1 MTELESQI
9 SDKLTRLEE
18 LLSALLRRSGA
29 SLPYSRE
36 SEEPIFRFANGMQES
51 HFHAEPGS
59 MKPEQGILEKSAD
72 VSRKDQLAP
81 PDDRL
86 IRFVVED
93 RKRRQSSFESYILS
107 DPHWNILL
115 DLMVA
120 KKRGTKISVSSACI
134 ASGVPATTAL
144 RYVKYLE
151 EIGLIQREPDQS
163 DKRRIHLKLTPVALK
178 SLSRYFDRLQ
188 RGIKKLEC
196 D

>member
-18 LLSALLRRSGA
+18 LLNALLRRFDA
-29 SLPYSRE
+29 SFLYSNG
-36 SEEPIFRFANGMQES
+36 SEDPIFRFATGMQES
-51 HFHAEPGS
+51 HLHIEPGS
-59 MKPEQGILEKSAD
+59 TKQATRSFGDSEHIT
-72 VSRKDQLAP
+72 RKDQIAP

-86 IRFVVED
+86 IQFAIEN
-93 RKRRQSSFESYILS
+93 RKWRQNSFESYLLF

-120 KKRGTKISVSSACI
+120 KKHGTRISVSSACI
-134 ASGVPATTAL
+134 ASGVPVTTAL

-151 EIGLIQREPDQS
+151 KVGLIEREPDQS
-163 DKRRIHLKLTPVALK
+163 DKRRIYLKLTPVALK
-178 SLSRYFDRLQ
+178 SLFRYFDKLQ
-188 RGIKKLEC
+188 RGVKKLEC